1 MEALYAT
8 HDELSHLLGRYK
20 QSLRTEYA
28 PISEVWSSF
37 LDATE
42 ILFAL
47 NRFIRTGLWQAYLAA
62 STKMLPLY
70 FVYDHRDFRR

>member
-8 HDELSHLLGRYK
+8 HDELSHLLDRHK
-20 QSLRTEYA
+20 QFLRTEYGL
-28 PISEVWSSF
+28 ISEVWSSF

-47 NRFIRTGLWQAYLAA
+47 NQFIRTALWQAYLAA